1 MNCNENTSNL
11 NEKAVLTDL
20 LSTQKYITGAYNTF
34 CCEAADPALRSC
46 LMSVLEDEHRIQAE
60 LFGTMNQKGF
70 YTVKKAEE
78 PKLNAAKAQFA
89 KQS

>member
-1 MNCNENTSNL
+1 MQNQTGM

-20 LSTQKYITGAYNTF
+20 LSSQKFITGAYNTF
-34 CCEAADPALRSC
+34 CCEAAEPTVRSC
-46 LMSVLEDEHRIQAE
+46 LMSVLEDEHRIQSE
-60 LFGTMNQKGF
+60 LFDTMNQKGY

-78 PKLNAAKAQFA
+78 TKLSAARAQFG